1 MSSSTRPDR
10 PSRLVMGLG
19 IATIVLFSVNLLAM
33 LSQRVWPKL
42 QDIELFQSE
51 TAVEEVAPLV
61 ELHGETHNRHTVYSF
76 VTNKWKRRCRKHR
89 RHHSVF
95 SYDVEIEHSLDSDLD
110 RLEREIEREMNR
122 LEVEISG
129 ARSDLEEAITLKLH
143 IDEPNGILVHRR
155 NIDVSEMQKQV
166 ENIARS
172 FKVRVR
178 IHEDAA
184 RDAEKL
190 RRERSRDRTNPS
202 SSLR

>member
-1 MSSSTRPDR
+1 
-10 PSRLVMGLG
+10 
-19 IATIVLFSVNLLAM
+19 
-33 LSQRVWPKL
+33 
-42 QDIELFQSE
+42 
-51 TAVEEVAPLV
+51 
-61 ELHGETHNRHTVYSF
+61 
-76 VTNKWKRRCRKHR
+76 
-89 RHHSVF
+89 HSVF

-122 LEVEISG
+122 LEVELSG
-129 ARSDLEEAITLKLH
+129 ARSNLEEAITLKLH

-155 NIDVSEMQKQV
+155 NIDLSEMQKQV

-190 RRERSRDRTNPS
+190 RSERSRD
-202 SSLR
+202 

>member
-42 QDIELFQSE
+42 QDMELFQSE

-76 VTNKWKRRCRKHR
+76 VTNKWRKRCRKHR

-95 SYDVEIEHSLDSDLD
+95 SYDLEIEHSLDSDLD

-122 LEVEISG
+122 LEGELSG
-129 ARSDLEEAITLKLH
+129 VRSDLEEAITLKLH
-143 IDEPNGILVHRR
+143 IDEPNSILVHRR
-155 NIDVSEMQKQV
+155 NIDLSEMQKQV

-172 FKVRVR
+172 FDVRVR

-190 RRERSRDRTNPS
+190 RRERSRN
-202 SSLR
+202 

>member
-42 QDIELFQSE
+42 QDMELFQSE

-61 ELHGETHNRHTVYSF
+61 ELRGETHNRHTVYSF
-76 VTNKWKRRCRKHR
+76 VANKWKRRCRKHR

-122 LEVEISG
+122 LEGELSG
-129 ARSDLEEAITLKLH
+129 VRSDLEEAITLKLH

-155 NIDVSEMQKQV
+155 NIDLSEMQKQV

-190 RRERSRDRTNPS
+190 RRELSRD
-202 SSLR
+202 